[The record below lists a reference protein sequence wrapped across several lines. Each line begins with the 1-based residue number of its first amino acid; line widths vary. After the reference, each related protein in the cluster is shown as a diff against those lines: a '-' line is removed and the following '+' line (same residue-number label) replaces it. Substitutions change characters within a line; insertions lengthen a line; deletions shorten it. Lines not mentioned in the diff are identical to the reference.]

1 MADLLEEVYVIREKS
16 ENGLSK
22 DRIMEEHSDF
32 YTKYP
37 RLFEMSQDANFDVSI
52 LKYMMHCKEKIND
65 ENVNDVDT
73 EVMTTLKEKYID
85 SIVGDHSKKNE

>member
-1 MADLLEEVYVIREKS
+1 MADLLEEVLIIRGKS
-16 ENGLSK
+16 GDGLSK

-37 RLFEMSQDANFDVSI
+37 RLFEMSQDAEFDVNI
-52 LKYMMHCKEKIND
+52 LKYMINCKEKIND

-85 SIVGDHSKKNE
+85 SVVADHSKKNE